1 MSFPSS
7 PQAPV
12 LLEKLALLTLEE
24 KVALLTGADMWST
37 TPIEKIGLR
46 RIVVSDGPSG
56 VRGEVWDERS
66 PSLNLPSATSLSST
80 WNPDAA
86 KRAGVCVAGEARR
99 KGVDVVLGPTIN
111 LHRSP
116 LGGRHFE
123 AFSEDP
129 LLTAHLANGLIEGIQ
144 SQGIAGCLKHYVA
157 NDFEESRTTA
167 NVVASDRTLRELYLL
182 AFEKAVTEARTWVVM
197 SSYNSINGVTSSEN
211 VLLET
216 PLNSEWGFDGVVVSD
231 WFASQSINSAQASQ
245 DLLMPG
251 PMGPWGQ
258 TLVDAVRSGEIEESV
273 VDRKVLRMLLLA
285 SRVGAL
291 EGVDYVAPVTTSVD
305 NMAVA
310 RELATEGSV
319 LLKNEGNQLPW
330 KTTPSRIA
338 VIGDNA
344 KRARTQGGGSAT
356 VVPESIVTPL
366 QAIQDRFPNS
376 EVSYN
381 MGAIVHEG
389 VVEFDLAEI
398 INPLTGKNGG
408 QVTYLDAEGHVLKT
422 EERFSSTI
430 MILDLGDLRPQTK
443 TYVFET
449 VWTPIESGK
458 TLLGLTGIGEGRI
471 FINDE
476 LVGTTSGKLTSTDPG
491 GAIFSPP
498 FGSVAT
504 EVTAGQQLSLRFELD
519 MDPEQPMMATVCGIE
534 SFTENATALINEA
547 VEAARA
553 AEVAV
558 VVVGTNATVESEG
571 FDRSSLALPGLQDEL
586 VSRVA
591 AANPNTVVVI
601 NCGSPVILPWREE
614 VPAILLTYF
623 AGQEFGNALVDILTG
638 KSEPGGRLPT
648 TWPGTESEVPILDTS
663 PKNGDVRYNEGI
675 HIGYRA
681 WLKNNT
687 EPAFP
692 FGHGLGYTTWQLEKP
707 ALHNSGNDNITV
719 SVDVTN
725 TGKRAG
731 KQVVQV
737 YASRA
742 ESEVDRPVRWLIGF
756 KPVWLEPGTSAV
768 VNIEIPR
775 RVFAHWDNQWA
786 YEPGEFS
793 LHVGT
798 SVSDLPHQ
806 LRFVM

>member
-7 PQAPV
+7 PQAPE
-12 LLEKLALLTLEE
+12 LLDKLAQLTLEE

-37 TPIEKIGLR
+37 TPIDKIGLR

-129 LLTAHLANGLIEGIQ
+129 LLTSHVAKSLIEGIQ
-144 SQGIAGCLKHYVA
+144 SQGVAGCLKHYVA
-157 NDFEESRTTA
+157 NDFEEDRHTV
-167 NVVASDRTLRELYLL
+167 NVEVSDRTLREVYLL
-182 AFEKAVTEARTWVVM
+182 AFEKAVTDAQSWVVM
-197 SSYNSINGVTSSEN
+197 SSYNSVNGIKANEN
-211 VLLET
+211 KLLET
-216 PLNSEWGFDGVVVSD
+216 PLNSEWGFDGVVISD
-231 WFASQSINSAQASQ
+231 WFASHSLNSARASQ

-251 PMGPWGQ
+251 PFGPWGQ
-258 TLVDAVRSGEIEESV
+258 ALVDAVRSGEIDESN
-273 VDRKVLRMLLLA
+273 VDRKVLRILLLA

-291 EGVDYVAPVTTSVD
+291 EGVDYVPAKTTHVD
-305 NMAVA
+305 NIAVA

-330 KTTPSRIA
+330 KQTPSRIA

-356 VVPESIVTPL
+356 VVPESIVSPL
-366 QAIQDRFPNS
+366 QAIQDQFPQS
-376 EVSYN
+376 EVTYN

-389 VVEFDLAEI
+389 VVEFDLADI
-398 INPLTGKNGG
+398 INPRTGEHGG
-408 QVTYLDAEGHVLKT
+408 QVTYLDAEGAVLRT

-430 MILDLGDLRPQTK
+430 MVLDLGELRPQTK
-443 TYVFET
+443 TFVFET
-449 VWTPIESGK
+449 VWTPTESGK

-471 FINDE
+471 FVNNE
-476 LVGTTSGKLTSTDPG
+476 LIGTTSGKLTSTDPG

-498 FGSVAT
+498 CGSIAT
-504 EVTAGQQLSLRFELD
+504 NVTAGNQLALRFELD
-519 MDPEQPMMATVCGIE
+519 MDPNEPFMATVCGIE
-534 SFTENATALINEA
+534 SFTEDSNALINEA
-547 VEAARA
+547 VEAARS

-558 VVVGTNATVESEG
+558 VVVGTNAAVESEG
-571 FDRSSLALPGLQDEL
+571 FDRTSLALPGLQDEL
-586 VSRVA
+586 VRRVA
-591 AANPNTVVVI
+591 AANPNTIVVV
-601 NCGSPVILPWREE
+601 NSGSPVILPWRDEI
-614 VPAILLTYF
+614 PAILLTYF

-638 KSEPGGRLPT
+638 ESEPGGRLPT
-648 TWPGTESEVPILDTS
+648 TWPSIESAVPILDTS
-663 PKNGDVRYNEGI
+663 PRNGVVRYDEGI

-681 WLKNNT
+681 WLKNNV

-692 FGHGLGYTTWQLEKP
+692 FGHGLGYTSWKL
-707 ALHNSGNDNITV
+707 DNLAVQSTHEDSITV
-719 SVDVTN
+719 SVDITN
-725 TGKRAG
+725 IGDRAG
-731 KQVVQV
+731 KQVIQI

-742 ESEVDRPVRWLIGF
+742 ITKIDRPVRWLIGF
-756 KPVWLEPGTSAV
+756 QPVWLDAGSKDTAH
-768 VNIEIPR
+768 IEIPL
-775 RVFAHWDNQWA
+775 RVFAHWDNQWV
-786 YEPGEFS
+786 YEPGEFT

-798 SVSDLPHQ
+798 SVTDLPSQ
-806 LRFVM
+806 LRFLM